1 MLELRGLPT
10 MLEFTNGDTWQRH
23 PLPGSKM
30 KLCFILL
37 LFSMSGTEPV
47 RHVLYVSSSTSQ
59 ALQS

>member
-1 MLELRGLPT
+1 
-10 MLEFTNGDTWQRH
+10 MLEFTDGDMWQRH